1 MASVLCTR
9 GENGIR
15 AGFRFQYHFGMWVR
29 VPSGALYSS
38 NFFTSY
44 NEGKPFEIFYKIQ
57 EATKMKKIVVFIISA
72 IVAACATLGALEVT
86 SAWAEEAPVNC
97 IVEQQYF

>member
-1 MASVLCTR
+1 
-9 GENGIR
+9 
-15 AGFRFQYHFGMWVR
+15 
-29 VPSGALYSS
+29 
-38 NFFTSY
+38 
-44 NEGKPFEIFYKIQ
+44 
-57 EATKMKKIVVFIISA
+57 MKKIAWFIVSA